1 MKRNENDLS
10 PLSLLLSSESP
21 GSALPSL
28 QPASHPTSLLDIDR
42 GRGGVGYVSC
52 APHHVVQVARGAGTT
67 QLSLSVPHTHTH
79 NTHSQVVTQ
88 LGLLTNS
95 RSNLFC
101 VADHAEFVVIRG
113 RRL

>member
-1 MKRNENDLS
+1 MRVCVCGGLMKRNESDLS

-28 QPASHPTSLLDIDR
+28 QPASHPTSLLDIYR

-79 NTHSQVVTQ
+79 THTSCDTTRFTYKQ
-88 LGLLTNS
+88 
-95 RSNLFC
+95 
-101 VADHAEFVVIRG
+101 
-113 RRL
+113 